1 MSIHTTAEFKAAA
14 LARVHANAEVFPPN
28 EVQRATGTFGLPRG
42 GVGQFYDPSE
52 DDANAIVISDE
63 PKTGP
68 VLLMLVGS
76 SRNGYH
82 SAVVGPFPSPEA
94 ASSWWDAPFN
104 RLGQESRDVIEYVC
118 IIPAAAEDGAA
129 VQTDLFDLL
138 AEPAS

>member
-14 LARVHANAEVFPPN
+14 LARVHANAKVFPPN

-63 PKTGP
+63 PETGP

-76 SRNGYH
+76 SRNAYH
-82 SAVVGPFPSPEA
+82 SAVIGPFPSPEA
-94 ASSWWDAPFN
+94 ANAWWDAPFN
-104 RLGQESRDVIEYVC
+104 RLGQESRDVIEYVS
-118 IIPAAAEDGAA
+118 IIPAASEHGLP
-129 VQTDLFDLL
+129 VQTDMFDLFGGT
-138 AEPAS
+138 A